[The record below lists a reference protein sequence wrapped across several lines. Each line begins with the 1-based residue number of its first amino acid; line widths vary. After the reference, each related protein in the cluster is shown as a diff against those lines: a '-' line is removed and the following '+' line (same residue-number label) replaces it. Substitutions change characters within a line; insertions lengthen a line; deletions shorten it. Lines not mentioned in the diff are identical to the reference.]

1 MDGRQVVH
9 WGKKSGTTMMGS
21 DAQKN
26 MRMDRQRILDVK
38 DDDGATALMI
48 LGQGNVD
55 GIRREVCDGWVVW
68 SVGMHVDAL
77 IPDSV
82 CD

>member
-1 MDGRQVVH
+1 
-9 WGKKSGTTMMGS
+9 MMGS

-55 GIRREVCDGWVVW
+55 GIRREVCDGWVV
-68 SVGMHVDAL
+68 
-77 IPDSV
+77 
-82 CD
+82 

>member
-1 MDGRQVVH
+1 MARFVSPLKYG
-9 WGKKSGTTMMGS
+9 WSPSGPGKKSGTTMMG

-48 LGQGNVD
+48 LGQGNIE
-55 GIRREVCDGWVVW
+55 GI
-68 SVGMHVDAL
+68 
-77 IPDSV
+77 
-82 CD
+82 

>member
-1 MDGRQVVH
+1 
-9 WGKKSGTTMMGS
+9 MMGS

-55 GIRREVCDGWVVW
+55 G
-68 SVGMHVDAL
+68 SL
-77 IPDSV
+77 
-82 CD
+82 